1 MFYDNFKAACERKG
15 TTITAVLSEIGRAS
29 GNTGSWKIGKY
40 PRLDIV
46 MEMAE
51 YLHISTDELIYGLGQ
66 APYQQKETQKNEF
79 LLDSEWLDIISRIP
93 AERQQMC
100 KDFLKTHMATPEKY
114 TNSKE
119 A

>member
-1 MFYDNFKAACERKG
+1 MFYDNFKAACKRKG
-15 TTITAVLSEIGRAS
+15 TTITTVLNEIGRAS
-29 GNTGSWKIGKY
+29 GSIGGWKIGKY

-46 MEMAE
+46 MEIAE

-66 APYQQKETQKNEF
+66 APYQQKGTQKNEF
-79 LLDSEWLDIISRIP
+79 LDSEWIDIISRIP
-93 AERQQMC
+93 EERQQMC

-114 TNSKE
+114 ANSKK